1 MPALLVRP
9 PHGTDTR
16 HRYKCCSDDTKVL
29 DKDILCDENNL
40 NPKFY
45 SPDTCLWVTPEENT
59 FQANKSKVKEIYQFD
74 LDGNFIAK
82 YASQSEA
89 SRQTNISQGNIGQ
102 VLTGNRIQSGGYKW
116 QYQMNL
122 EN

>member
-1 MPALLVRP
+1 MSN
-9 PHGTDTR
+9 G
-16 HRYKCCSDDTKVL
+16 YDDTKVL

-89 SRQTNISQGNIGQ
+89 SRQTNISQSNIGQ
-102 VLTGNRIQSGGYKW
+102 ALIGNRMQAGGYKW
-116 QYQMNL
+116 KHQMN
-122 EN
+122 

>member
-1 MPALLVRP
+1 MKDLKINKGLIKLIKNVLVKETENLP
-9 PHGTDTR
+9 NDYTF
-16 HRYKCCSDDTKVL
+16 
-29 DKDILCDENNL
+29 DI
-40 NPKFY
+40 
-45 SPDTCLWVTPEENT
+45 WVTPEENT

-102 VLTGNRIQSGGYKW
+102 ALIGNRIQARGYKW
-116 QYQMNL
+116 KYQMNS
-122 EN
+122 ED